1 MVEIERKQRLLIT
14 GIFRTWTSF
23 YEVMYGAR
31 AQLARLVP
39 KMRTIPNDDEA
50 FHKLFD
56 FLRLYFVVA
65 LSITY

>member
-1 MVEIERKQRLLIT
+1 
-14 GIFRTWTSF
+14 
-23 YEVMYGAR
+23 MYGAR

-56 FLRLYFVVA
+56 FLRFYFVVA